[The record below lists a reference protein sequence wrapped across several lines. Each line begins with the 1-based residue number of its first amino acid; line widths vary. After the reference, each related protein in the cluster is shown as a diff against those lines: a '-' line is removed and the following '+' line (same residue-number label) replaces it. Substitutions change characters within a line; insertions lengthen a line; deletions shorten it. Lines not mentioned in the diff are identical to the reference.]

1 MIKKLTFL
9 FICIL
14 VHGITMAMELRFHII
29 DKATSIPI
37 EDVWVLHVNTGNIKF
52 SDLNGQIVFGDL
64 STGTSTFQFSGT
76 GYETKTISITPGES
90 TSEIEIGLDATMIT
104 IEEIVVEGNALH
116 KKNVIGSL
124 DLQLRP
130 VQNSQEILRMVPGLF
145 IGQHAGGGKAEQI
158 FLRGFDIDHGT
169 DVQITVD
176 DIPVNMVSHAH
187 GQGYADL
194 HFVIPELVDK
204 VDFNKGPY
212 LAEKGNFTTAGWVNL
227 KMKTRL
233 DDNIVKAEIGQF
245 DTYRIFGGVNLLEPG
260 ASGKHRSAYV
270 ASEYNFSNGFFDTPQ
285 NFNRFNIIGK
295 YLGEIG
301 LKTSLQ
307 VGISHFASQW
317 NHSGQIPN
325 RAVESGAIGFFGS
338 IDPTE
343 GGNTARTNFSV
354 QTTTPFKNGFIKN
367 HVYWS
372 RYDFELYSNF
382 TFFLEDSINGDQIRQ
397 KEKRNLAGY
406 NGTFQNS
413 HSTAWFDG
421 EFQAGIQLRY
431 DFSKDNE
438 LSQTLN
444 RSETRHQLQ
453 FGNIREANLAFY
465 FAEQM
470 NLSRKWTIEPGL
482 RLEKFINT
490 YSDHLNPGEIARAS
504 SMNVYPKLSLFYQA
518 EKNLQW
524 YLKLGKGFHSN
535 DTRVVVQQ
543 NGKMIAP
550 AAYGGD
556 LGLIWKPGRSV
567 VVQTALWQ
575 LWMDQEFVYVGDA
588 GVVEPSGKTGRLGLD
603 LSARYQLTRNCFADL
618 DLNFARPRALHNSA
632 EPYIPLA
639 PVITSV
645 GGLNYQNAKGISASL
660 RYRYMGDR
668 PANETNEVIA
678 TGYTVFDLQCT
689 YRKGAVTLGTQIN
702 NLFNTR
708 WKETQFNTLSRLQHE
723 DQGVEEI
730 HFTPGSP
737 FFMRLSI
744 SFAL

>member
-1 MIKKLTFL
+1 M
-9 FICIL
+9 
-14 VHGITMAMELRFHII
+14 V
-29 DKATSIPI
+29 
-37 EDVWVLHVNTGNIKF
+37 
-52 SDLNGQIVFGDL
+52 
-64 STGTSTFQFSGT
+64 
-76 GYETKTISITPGES
+76 
-90 TSEIEIGLDATMIT
+90 T

-116 KKNVIGSL
+116 KKNIIGSL
-124 DLQLRP
+124 DLELRP

-176 DIPVNMVSHAH
+176 DLPVNMVSHAH

-212 LAEKGNFTTAGWVNL
+212 LAEKGNFTTAAWVNL
-227 KMKTRL
+227 KLKNQL
-233 DDNIVKAEIGQF
+233 DNNIVKAEIGQF
-245 DTYRIFGGVNLLEPG
+245 DTYRIFGGVNLLESG
-260 ASGKHRSAYV
+260 ASGKHRSVYV
-270 ASEYNFSNGFFDTPQ
+270 ASEYNFSNGFFDAPQ
-285 NFNRFNIIGK
+285 NFSRFNIVGK
-295 YLGEIG
+295 YMGEIG
-301 LKTSLQ
+301 HKSNLQ
-307 VGISHFASQW
+307 LSVSHFASHW
-317 NHSGQIPN
+317 NHSGQVPD
-325 RAVESGAIGFFGS
+325 RAVERGEIGFFGS

-343 GGNTARTNFSV
+343 GGNTERTNFSV
-354 QTTTPFKNGFIKN
+354 QTTTPLQNGFIKN

-382 TFFLEDSINGDQIRQ
+382 TFFLEDSIHGDQIRQ

-406 NGTFQNS
+406 HGMFQNS
-413 HSTAWFDG
+413 HRTSWFDG

-453 FGNIREANLAFY
+453 FGNIREANVAVY

-470 NLSRKWTIEPGL
+470 NLSRRWTIEPGL

-490 YSDHLNPGEIARAS
+490 YNDHLNHGYTGTAS
-504 SMNVYPKLSLFYQA
+504 SLNVYPKLSAFYQA
-518 EKNLQW
+518 GKNLQW

-543 NGKMIAP
+543 NGEMIAP
-550 AAYGGD
+550 AAYSSD
-556 LGLIWKPGRSV
+556 IGLIWKPGPRL
-567 VVQTALWQ
+567 VVQPAIWQ
-575 LWMDQEFVYVGDA
+575 LWLDQEFVYVGDA
-588 GVVEPSGKTGRLGLD
+588 GIVEASGKTARLGFD
-603 LSARYQLTRNCFADL
+603 LSARYQLTQNWFADL
-618 DLNFARPRALHNSA
+618 DFNFAKARALDNPD

-645 GGLNYQNAKGISASL
+645 GGLNYQHSKGIAASL

-668 PANETNEVIA
+668 PANETKEVIA
-678 TGYTVFDLQCT
+678 TGYTVFDFQCT
-689 YRKGAVTLGTQIN
+689 YRMGAVTFGTQIN

-723 DQGVEEI
+723 KQGVEEI

-737 FFMRLSI
+737 FFMRVSVSL
-744 SFAL
+744 AL